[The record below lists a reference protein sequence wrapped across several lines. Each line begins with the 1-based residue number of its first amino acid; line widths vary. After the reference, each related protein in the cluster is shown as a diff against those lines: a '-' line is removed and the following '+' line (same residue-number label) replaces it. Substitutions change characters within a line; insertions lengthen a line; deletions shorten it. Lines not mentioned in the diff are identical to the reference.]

1 MRFEIPEAKKLV
13 HEMQMPI
20 RWGDMDAMGHVNN
33 TIYFRYMEVIR
44 LEWLR
49 ELGQSLGSKT
59 RVGLIVINAF
69 CTFHKQFEFPGDIL
83 ARLYVSDPGRTSFES
98 WTTMERTDDPGV
110 IYASGGATIVWTD
123 YEKQKSVPLPESM
136 RAIVG

>member
-13 HEMQMPI
+13 HEMRMPI

-49 ELGQSLGSKT
+49 SLGQSLGPQT
-59 RVGLIVINAF
+59 REGLIIINAF

-110 IYASGGATIVWTD
+110 IYASGGATIVWAD
-123 YEKQKSVPLPESM
+123 YDRQKSVPLPEAM